1 MVSKAKNTTH
11 LASLKIMTVEDLI
24 IQRVKRRKRP
34 LSKRH
39 PPRFLYRGDDHYR
52 GGPIGRV
59 IDHQDGLPLDD
70 KNDLIGYNSDEE
82 RNVAKATMN
91 EQRAI
96 EIESHVTPGRKS
108 GVDKTNR
115 YTSFKLVRKGIA
127 GLYAREQ
134 QIIKVEMA
142 ALRQLQ
148 LNGKIQILW
157 PEDVADLIL
166 QSYPASKKKRRILA
180 QNIKNGMMARQE
192 ILIEGQIPGRYI
204 QRSP

>member
-1 MVSKAKNTTH
+1 M
-11 LASLKIMTVEDLI
+11 IVEDLI

-34 LSKRH
+34 LSKHH

-70 KNDLIGYNSDEE
+70 KSDLIGYNSDEE
-82 RNVAKATMN
+82 RNVAKATIN

-108 GVDKTNR
+108 GMDKTTR

-142 ALRQLQ
+142 SLRQLQ
-148 LNGKIQILW
+148 LNGEIQILW
-157 PEDVADLIL
+157 PEDVAELIL

-192 ILIEGQIPGRYI
+192 ILIEGQISGRYI
-204 QRSP
+204 QRSQ